1 MNNAPNKMNLGAVG
15 VNTPAVVPSSLWYI
29 SVPAIVS
36 VTSPIGLSIISV
48 RSVGAGAGAAM
59 KAAVLTLEFALATT
73 CELVCMGFARLHGI
87 LEFLNQIV
95 ILVYILQVTEKV
107 LGGVTKEADAVGFL
121 VVGFGYLQYIVVFL
135 GLLVSLDQS
144 VEMARL

>member
-1 MNNAPNKMNLGAVG
+1 MKNAPDKLNLGAVG

-36 VTSPIGLSIISV
+36 VTSPVGLSIISV

-73 CELVCMGFARLHGI
+73 SEPVCMSFARLHGI
-87 LEFLNQIV
+87 LQFL
-95 ILVYILQVTEKV
+95 
-107 LGGVTKEADAVGFL
+107 D
-121 VVGFGYLQYIVVFL
+121 
-135 GLLVSLDQS
+135 
-144 VEMARL
+144 